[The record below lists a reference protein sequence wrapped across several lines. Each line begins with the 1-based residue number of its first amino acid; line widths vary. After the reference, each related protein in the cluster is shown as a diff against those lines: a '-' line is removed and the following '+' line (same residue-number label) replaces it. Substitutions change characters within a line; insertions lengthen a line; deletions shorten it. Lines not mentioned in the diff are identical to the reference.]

1 MLYCTVVAVMWIE
14 GVDMPSLSQVVLND
28 PFQFLI
34 DYSVSSTLIMGRVKD
49 RHWGVGEISEY
60 TLLFKERNG
69 LQFE

>member
-1 MLYCTVVAVMWIE
+1 
-14 GVDMPSLSQVVLND
+14 MPSLSQVVLND

-34 DYSVSSTLIMGRVKD
+34 DYSVSSTLMMGRVKD